1 VTLSDLPTNLCLI
14 QSTFKGRLILL
25 YPVIIICPNV
35 YALIYPHFITY
46 RTRNIDRTVDFLRMR
61 HVPSSFESIE
71 YIAADHAI
79 SVLLKLKYLQQRRMR
94 QLASFDSL
102 SNNELP
108 ADVCMSAKEEFILY
122 AFEKFTYL
130 IHAAN
135 AASDAEE
142 CARESHNGLDFS
154 YASAR
159 KKLWQTLHQG
169 EPGKQYLV
177 HGACRGSRA
186 SCPAA
191 VALICIK
198 LFSDQL
204 HICDSDG
211 QLPLHKVAL
220 RGIGWEPPGSALLES
235 RHASLAD
242 ETLTLL
248 KEVIVESHK
257 NAPSTFDNNKQLPL
271 HCAIDSLVTS
281 IVMGKARRRSLQA
294 EARISLQKHRHTHV
308 SIALEILS
316 ELLQANSSAL
326 QERDGKSGLFPFM
339 QAALPHVKDCAVV
352 KYTSDLASRP
362 GFVAR
367 GNASVERDDVVE
379 ENDDESE
386 ADHITII
393 YHLLRED
400 PSVIDQC

>member
-1 VTLSDLPTNLCLI
+1 MTLSALPTNLCLI
-14 QSTFKGRLILL
+14 QSTYKGRLILL
-25 YPVIIICPNV
+25 YPVIIICSNV
-35 YALIYPHFITY
+35 YALIYSHFITY

-79 SVLLKLKYLQQRRMR
+79 TVLLKLKYLQQRRMR
-94 QLASFDSL
+94 QLASFDSS

-108 ADVCMSAKEEFILY
+108 ADVSMSAKEEFILY

-142 CARESHNGLDFS
+142 CARESNTDRLDFS

-159 KKLWQTLHQG
+159 KKLWQTLPQVDTN
-169 EPGKQYLV
+169 KQYLV
-177 HGACRGSRA
+177 HEACRSSRA

-204 HICDSDG
+204 HIGDSDG

-220 RGIGWEPPGSALLES
+220 RGIGWEPPGSALVES

-281 IVMGKARRRSLQA
+281 IVMGKDRRRSLQA

-339 QAALPHVKDCAVV
+339 QAALPHVRGDCAVV
-352 KYTSDLASRP
+352 KYTSDLGRRP

-367 GNASVERDDVVE
+367 GNASVEKDVE

-400 PSVIDQC
+400 PSVID